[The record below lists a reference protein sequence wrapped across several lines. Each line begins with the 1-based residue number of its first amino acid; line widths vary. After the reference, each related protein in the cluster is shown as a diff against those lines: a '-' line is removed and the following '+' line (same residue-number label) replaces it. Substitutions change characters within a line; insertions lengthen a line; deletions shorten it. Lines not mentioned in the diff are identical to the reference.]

1 MFTVII
7 IMIVGMCVGYL
18 FRERQNLAKY
28 LDIIVNLAIF
38 LLLFLLGI
46 SVGTNKTILNN
57 IDSILLTVI
66 ILTIGAVLGSVIIA
80 YFTYKLFFKKYED

>member
-18 FRERQNLAKY
+18 LRERQKLAKHI
-28 LDIIVNLAIF
+28 DTVVTWAIF
-38 LLLFLLGI
+38 LLLFLLGV
-46 SVGTNKTILNN
+46 SVRTNKTILNN

-66 ILTIGAVLGSVIIA
+66 ILTVGAVLGSVVIA
-80 YFTYKLFFKKYED
+80 YFTYILFFKEYED